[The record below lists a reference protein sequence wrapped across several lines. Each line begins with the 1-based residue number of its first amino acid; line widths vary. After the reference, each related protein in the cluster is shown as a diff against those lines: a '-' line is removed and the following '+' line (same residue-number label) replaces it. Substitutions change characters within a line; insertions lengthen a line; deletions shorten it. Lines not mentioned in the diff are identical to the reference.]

1 MAKIESYRDYFNPA
15 NLAVLRKCNIKYQKA
30 KECWNKEDWKKAIK
44 LYNEFIEINTADAST
59 FIEIGVAYYETK
71 RMRLSQ
77 QNLERAKKLKPSN
90 ALLNYYLA
98 NIYSEKKEWKRAA
111 ACLDSIN
118 DDSDLE
124 EKIRKLRKKISKEVK
139 NE

>member
-1 MAKIESYRDYFNPA
+1 MVKIESYRDYFNPA

-98 NIYSEKKEWKRAA
+98 NIYYEKKEWRRAA

-118 DDSDLE
+118 DDGDLAE
-124 EKIRKLRKKISKEVK
+124 RIRNLRKKISKEVK

>member
-98 NIYSEKKEWKRAA
+98 NIYSKKKEWGRAT